1 MGYSAITTPHTYM
14 GAYSAVPLK
23 VYSTEW
29 NTQDN
34 FKYVINLCWDTVNV
48 SAITTVAVGNNVYTK
63 LTVPSS
69 HTFELGDSVFLFDS
83 INSNQFTGYFNVQA
97 LPEATSIAIDLIP
110 GFQTN
115 SPGTTLSK
123 VVKWKLTPDPDGYGK
138 VDLSNVLK
146 YKVSDILTGQSVN
159 YALTYDG
166 EDTRFCYTLN
176 CGSEKN
182 YVFDFQNNLMS
193 GGTVAFYNSTITS
206 LSGVP
211 FQVGDLIAITQ
222 DQVGWAYT
230 DNYFAGGNVGFTGTT
245 QHSFLANQ
253 TITVT
258 GQETNPYYNGITT
271 ILSASTYALVTNKTF
286 QSNTPPEPGVIYG
299 IPRPEYNTTAS
310 ITEIFVD
317 PTYGVVIVT
326 DLAFTTPSVTIPGSI
341 QFANGVITTIPNE
354 ITITGNCVFNAHI
367 NRPDYSLTAY
377 DPYVIQNRAYTSN
390 NLSTIFSGTTQ
401 YRVEENTIGFLL
413 GHTYLNSYVDGM
425 VYDFYNSNNSL
436 LGRIRIPKIDSR
448 DTDFYFP
455 FGLTQLSQSPYTNIT
470 GTFSGY
476 SGSVN
481 SYSMFLY
488 DGGSYTPRSNSIN
501 FKLNPDCSM
510 YELFHLMWK
519 DRNGSYPSYPFI
531 YMSRK
536 NVEADRKTYY
546 KQEGNWNNNTF
557 QYYDYDRGETNF
569 YTQSK
574 NSYVLNSGWLYQ
586 FETEL
591 MEDLMQSTEV
601 YIQTPDN
608 RLYPCMLNDTSVELF
623 KEINE
628 QIFSY
633 TFNVR
638 VAYNEFRF

>member
-97 LPEATSIAIDLIP
+97 LPDATSVAIDLIP

-115 SPGTTLSK
+115 SPGTTISK

-146 YKVSDILTGQSVN
+146 DKVSDILTGQSVN
-159 YALTYDG
+159 YALTYNG

-286 QSNTPPEPGVIYG
+286 QSNTAPEPGVIYG

-425 VYDFYNSNNSL
+425 VYDFYNSNNTS

-455 FGLTQLSQSPYTNIT
+455 FGLTQLSQSPYTDIT

-488 DGGSYTPRSNSIN
+488 DGGAYTPRSNSIN

-510 YELFHLMWK
+510 YELYHLMWK

>member
-97 LPEATSIAIDLIP
+97 LPDATSVAIDLIP

-115 SPGTTLSK
+115 SPGTTISK

-146 YKVSDILTGQSVN
+146 DKVSDILTGQSVN
-159 YALTYDG
+159 YALTYNG

-286 QSNTPPEPGVIYG
+286 QSNTAPEPGVIYG

-455 FGLTQLSQSPYTNIT
+455 FGLTQLSQSPYTDIT

-488 DGGSYTPRSNSIN
+488 DGGAYTPRSNSIN

-510 YELFHLMWK
+510 YELYHLMWK
-519 DRNGSYPSYPFI
+519 DRNGSYASYPFI

>member
-97 LPEATSIAIDLIP
+97 LPDATSVAIDLIP

-146 YKVSDILTGQSVN
+146 DKVSDILTGQSVN
-159 YALTYDG
+159 YALTYNG

-286 QSNTPPEPGVIYG
+286 QSNTAPEPGVIYG

-455 FGLTQLSQSPYTNIT
+455 FGLTQLSQSPYTDIT

-488 DGGSYTPRSNSIN
+488 DGGAYTPRSNSIN

-510 YELFHLMWK
+510 YELYHLMWK

>member
-69 HTFELGDSVFLFDS
+69 HTFEIGDSVFLFDS

-97 LPEATSIAIDLIP
+97 LPDATSIAIDLIP

-115 SPGTTLSK
+115 SPGTTISK

-146 YKVSDILTGQSVN
+146 DKVSDILTGQSVN

-286 QSNTPPEPGVIYG
+286 QSNTAPEPGVIYG

-377 DPYVIQNRAYTSN
+377 DPYVIQNRSYTSN

-455 FGLTQLSQSPYTNIT
+455 FGLTQLSQSPYTDIT

-488 DGGSYTPRSNSIN
+488 DGGAYTPRSNSIN

-510 YELFHLMWK
+510 YELYHLMWK

>member
-69 HTFELGDSVFLFDS
+69 HTFEIGDSVFLFDS

-97 LPEATSIAIDLIP
+97 LPDATSIAIDLIP

-138 VDLSNVLK
+138 VYLSNVLK
-146 YKVSDILTGQSVN
+146 DKVSDILTGQSVN

-286 QSNTPPEPGVIYG
+286 QSNTAPEPGVIYG

-377 DPYVIQNRAYTSN
+377 DPYVIQNRSYTSN

-425 VYDFYNSNNSL
+425 VYDFYNSNNTS

-455 FGLTQLSQSPYTNIT
+455 FGLTQLSQSPYTDIT

-488 DGGSYTPRSNSIN
+488 DGGAYTPRSNSIN

-510 YELFHLMWK
+510 YELYHLMWK

>member
-29 NTQDN
+29 NIQDN

-97 LPEATSIAIDLIP
+97 LPDATSVAIDLIP

-146 YKVSDILTGQSVN
+146 DKVSDILTGQSVN

-488 DGGSYTPRSNSIN
+488 DGGAYTPRSNSIN

>member
-97 LPEATSIAIDLIP
+97 LPDATSVAIDLIP

-146 YKVSDILTGQSVN
+146 DKVSDILTGQSVN

-286 QSNTPPEPGVIYG
+286 QSNTAPEPGVIYG

-455 FGLTQLSQSPYTNIT
+455 FGLTQLSQSPYTDIT

-488 DGGSYTPRSNSIN
+488 DGGAYTPRSNSIN

-510 YELFHLMWK
+510 YELYHLMWK